1 MAGPAARCDRIA
13 DFYDAKAGQTV
24 TDPAT
29 AALLDLAGD
38 VRGMMLLDVA
48 CGPGR
53 VARELARRGAQVTGL
68 DLSAALLAK
77 ARAYEERAPLGITYV
92 QGDATARP
100 ALGGQVF
107 DGATCNFGLSDMT
120 ISTACWPAWPGW

>member
-1 MAGPAARCDRIA
+1 MAGPAARYDRIA

-38 VRGMMLLDVA
+38 VRGMRLLDVA

-53 VARELARRGAQVTGL
+53 VTRELARRGAQVTGL
-68 DLSAALLAK
+68 DLSAALLEQRLPGAAPVPLFLV
-77 ARAYEERAPLGITYV
+77 ARCQR
-92 QGDATARP
+92 R
-100 ALGGQVF
+100 
-107 DGATCNFGLSDMT
+107 
-120 ISTACWPAWPGW
+120 